1 MISAW
6 LLFKVADEL
15 PPTRMELCN
24 PVEATRADK
33 LCFSLIP
40 LKVILLTQFFLNRN
54 KETTTHAAAVPS
66 VIPMLRIGGFLV
78 VDNIVMDSG

>member
-6 LLFKVADEL
+6 LLFKVADVF

-33 LCFSLIP
+33 VCFSLIP
-40 LKVILLTQFFLNRN
+40 LKVILLAQFFLNRN
-54 KETTTHAAAVPS
+54 KETTTHVTVVPS
-66 VIPMLRIGGFLV
+66 VIPMLRIDGFLV
-78 VDNIVMDSG
+78 VNKIVMNGG